1 MAIWDAFILGVRVCF
16 STASPSVDRRMG
28 KCSYIYNTQY
38 VTLTDYI
45 WRVIEF
51 GSVSAALCTV
61 LHTNSSTAAEIMS
74 CAHVASQQRFSWING
89 GRWYSEL
96 RCTDRP
102 NLCAV
107 ETMWVEQDTTV
118 CNTNI
123 TLSQIWF
130 HSGTFLYCWVSFLYF
145 QMRVFKIGSLS
156 PFDFWLI
163 CKSCFLNDL
172 CLWCCLLCYF
182 CSTITVCINY
192 LGQGVNI

>member
-28 KCSYIYNTQY
+28 KCSYIYIYIYNTQY

-123 TLSQIWF
+123 TLSQIWY

-145 QMRVFKIGSLS
+145 QMRVFKIGS
-156 PFDFWLI
+156 
-163 CKSCFLNDL
+163 
-172 CLWCCLLCYF
+172 F

-192 LGQGVNI
+192 LGQG